1 MNPKHSFPVL
11 TRVMLVALFGCC
23 AVFAACGLFP
33 EHFAL
38 ERPELTDLS
47 EQHQADAANE
57 GKLVF
62 ACERMQE
69 PLTLTDEAFGFR
81 CKGLKLTRRVLTYQ
95 GDKRGWEPT
104 TFNEPEA
111 QPTPVLNGLPLDA
124 ALVTAQGEAE
134 LVSLENYR
142 IPAEL
147 AESSSIVGG
156 NTLYVRWRAD
166 SDPQQPE
173 PGDMM
178 IQWLVHPMP
187 AVLSVIATQRN
198 GRLVCAEKPTGYP
211 DEVFELQ
218 ATDRSFNVADAEL
231 NKRGD
236 AKERAAMGCIS
247 LLFFILV
254 YCLRADMARG
264 FTLLCGG
271 AGEAPKPGC
280 LVTLAAAVALMVISY
295 QAGRLFTAPET
306 AWPYV
311 VLPAAAGFAL
321 IRLQRNRNSRR
332 AELPPAEP
340 PHPTEPDVTDDA
352 TDIAEPPSLP
362 QRQEEA
368 TPVAVPPLPHAPTP
382 RRQRRGCA
390 TVAGLTLLALG
401 GTILVWGERYNAELS
416 RHLDEVGRRVLTLDA
431 ASAPRPETEGEP
443 VCVSGVVETPEVLH
457 DQAFGVEQHAVRLIR
472 HAAVRQ
478 WTEEVYQR
486 EVRRRRRHNSDDDTY
501 LRYEYSYDLIWSPE
515 YIDSDRFH
523 IRKGHENSRPLA
535 PELTA
540 RTFLAS
546 QVALGAYTLS
556 EAVVAQLEGDE
567 ELPLAEDYRP
577 LPNVAPYHPRRTDN
591 GHLELLRTPASS
603 PVVPAANGD
612 RRFRWSY
619 LPSGRTFTVLGA
631 QQGGSLVPWDAASQ
645 EPLLL
650 VRSGTWT
657 AEEMLTTAE
666 EDRFYTALGM
676 RVCYIAMLL
685 GGLFL
690 LFRHKL
696 TYRLA

>member
-1 MNPKHSFPVL
+1 MNLKNAFPVL
-11 TRVMLVALFGCC
+11 SRIMLAALLGCC

-38 ERPELTDLS
+38 ERPELTDVS
-47 EQHQADAANE
+47 ELQAADAANE

-69 PLTLTDEAFGFR
+69 PLTLTDAAFGFR
-81 CKGLKLTRRVLTYQ
+81 CKGLTLTRRVLTYR
-95 GDKRGWEPT
+95 GAERGWEPT
-104 TFNEPEA
+104 TLDAPEA
-111 QPTPVLNGLPLDA
+111 QPTPVLNGLPLAA
-124 ALVTAQGEAE
+124 ALVTTQDEAE
-134 LVSLENYR
+134 LVPLENYR

-147 AESSSIVGG
+147 AERGSIVGG
-156 NTLYVRWRAD
+156 NTLYVRRQPD
-166 SDPQQPE
+166 SDPQHPMA
-173 PGDMM
+173 GDMM

-198 GRLVCAEKPTGYP
+198 GQLVCAEKPTGYP

-218 ATDRSFNVADAEL
+218 ATDRSFNVANAEL

-236 AKERAAMGCIS
+236 AKERAAMGGIS
-247 LLFFILV
+247 LLFFLLV
-254 YCLRADMARG
+254 YRLRADIARG
-264 FTLLCGG
+264 FSLLCGG
-271 AGEAPKPGC
+271 TGEAPKPGC

-295 QAGRLFTAPET
+295 QAGRLFTAPQS

-311 VLPAAAGFAL
+311 ALPAAAAFAL
-321 IRLQRNRNSRR
+321 IILQRNKNRQR
-332 AELPPAEP
+332 AEMTREKASYC
-340 PHPTEPDVTDDA
+340 TEPD
-352 TDIAEPPSLP
+352 EGGP
-362 QRQEEA
+362 
-368 TPVAVPPLPHAPTP
+368 AVPPALPLQQEEEAAPVLPPPFPMPHAPAP
-382 RRQRRGCA
+382 RRRRRGCA
-390 TVAGLTLLALG
+390 AVAGLALLALG
-401 GTILVWGERYNAELS
+401 GTILVWGEQYNAELS
-416 RHLDEVGRRVLTLDA
+416 RHLDDVGARVLTLDA

-443 VCVSGVVETPEVLH
+443 VCVSGVVATNEVLH
-457 DQAFGVEQHAVRLIR
+457 DHAFGVEVHGVRLIR

-501 LRYEYSYDLIWSPE
+501 IRYEYSYDLIWSPE

-523 IRKGHENSRPLA
+523 IRKGHENARPLA

-540 RTFLAS
+540 RTFLAAP
-546 QVALGAYTLS
+546 VTLGAYTLS

-577 LPNVAPYHPRRTDN
+577 LPNVAPYHPRRTED
-591 GHLELLRTPASS
+591 GHLELLRA
-603 PVVPAANGD
+603 PVSNPVIPAANGD

-650 VRSGTWT
+650 VRPGTWS

-690 LFRHKL
+690 LFGHKL
-696 TYRLA
+696 TRRPA

>member
-1 MNPKHSFPVL
+1 MLGHPLMHHKNSFSLL
-11 TRVMLVALFGCC
+11 TRLLLVALLGCC
-23 AVFAACGLFP
+23 AVFAVCGLFP
-33 EHFAL
+33 ERFAP
-38 ERPELTDLS
+38 ERPALTDVS
-47 EQHQADAANE
+47 ERQTADAANE

-69 PLTLTDEAFGFR
+69 PLLLTDKAYGFC
-81 CKGLKLTRRVLTYQ
+81 CKGLTLTRRALTYR
-95 GDKRGWEPT
+95 GAERGWEPAT
-104 TFNEPEA
+104 LPAPEA

-124 ALVTAQGEAE
+124 ALVTAKGEAE
-134 LVSLENYR
+134 LVSLEDYS

-147 AESSSIVGG
+147 TERSSIVGG
-156 NTLYVRWRAD
+156 NTLYVRRQPG
-166 SDPQQPE
+166 SDPQHPVA
-173 PGDMM
+173 GDMM

-211 DEVFELQ
+211 DELFELQ

-236 AKERAAMGCIS
+236 AAERAAMGAIS
-247 LLFFILV
+247 LLFFLLV
-254 YCLRADMARG
+254 YCLRADIARG
-264 FTLLCGG
+264 FNLLCGG
-271 AGEAPKPGC
+271 TGEASNPGC
-280 LVTLAAAVALMVISY
+280 LVTLAAAAGLMVISY
-295 QAGRLFTAPET
+295 QAGHLFIAPQD
-306 AWPYV
+306 AWPYIAV
-311 VLPAAAGFAL
+311 PAAAVFAFV
-321 IRLQRNRNSRR
+321 ILQRNKNRQREETPYSTEPE
-332 AELPPAEP
+332 AESPAIPPA
-340 PHPTEPDVTDDA
+340 
-352 TDIAEPPSLP
+352 LP
-362 QRQEEA
+362 QHREEEPGP
-368 TPVAVPPLPHAPTP
+368 PVTAPHAPAP
-382 RRQRRGCA
+382 RSRRSGCA
-390 TVAGLTLLALG
+390 TMAGLALLALG

-416 RHLDEVGRRVLTLDA
+416 RHLDDVGARVLTLDA

-443 VCVSGVVETPEVLH
+443 VCISGVVETPELLH
-457 DQAFGVEQHAVRLIR
+457 DPAFGVEVHGVRLIR

-501 LRYEYSYDLIWSPE
+501 IRYEYSYDLIWSPD

-523 IRKGHENSRPLA
+523 IRKGHENARPLA

-540 RTFLAS
+540 HTFLAS
-546 QVALGAYTLS
+546 PVTLGAYTLS

-577 LPNVAPYHPRRTDN
+577 LPNVAPYHPRRTAD
-591 GHLELLRTPASS
+591 GHLELLRHPVSD
-603 PVVPAANGD
+603 PVVPASNGD

-619 LPSGRTFTVLGA
+619 LPSGRTFTMLGA

-650 VRSGTWT
+650 VRPGIWT

-676 RVCYIAMLL
+676 RVCYIGMLL

-690 LFRHKL
+690 LFGHTL
-696 TYRLA
+696 TRRPA

>member
-1 MNPKHSFPVL
+1 MPKEHTFSLL
-11 TRVMLVALFGCC
+11 TRLMLVALLVCC
-23 AVFAACGLFP
+23 AAFAACGLFP
-33 EHFAL
+33 ERFAL
-38 ERPELTDLS
+38 QRPELTDIS
-47 EQHQADAANE
+47 ELHEADAAFE

-69 PLTLTDEAFGFR
+69 PLTLTDKAYGFC
-81 CKGLKLTRRVLTYQ
+81 CKGLTFTRRTLTYR
-95 GDKRGWEPT
+95 GAERGWVPT
-104 TFNEPEA
+104 TLPEPEA

-134 LVSLENYR
+134 LVSLENHR

-147 AESSSIVGG
+147 AERSSIVGG
-156 NTLYVRWRAD
+156 NTLYVRQHPG

-173 PGDMM
+173 AGDMM

-187 AVLSVIATQRN
+187 AVLSVIATQRE

-211 DEVFELQ
+211 DEVFALQ
-218 ATDRSFNVADAEL
+218 STDRSFNVANAEL

-236 AKERAAMGCIS
+236 ATERAAMGAIA
-247 LLFFILV
+247 LLFFILI
-254 YCLRADMARG
+254 YRLRTDMARG
-264 FTLLCGG
+264 FNLLCGDS
-271 AGEAPKPGC
+271 GEAPKPGC
-280 LVTLAAAVALMVISY
+280 FVTLAAAVALMVISY
-295 QAGRLFTAPET
+295 QAGRLFSSPES

-311 VLPAAAGFAL
+311 AVPAAAVFAYV
-321 IRLQRNRNSRR
+321 IRQRNRNRQR
-332 AELPPAEP
+332 EETPYCTTPEEEAPAIPPALPPQAEE
-340 PHPTEPDVTDDA
+340 EP
-352 TDIAEPPSLP
+352 
-362 QRQEEA
+362 
-368 TPVAVPPLPHAPTP
+368 APAPAP
-382 RRQRRGCA
+382 RSKRGGCA
-390 TVAGLTLLALG
+390 TLVGLGLLALG
-401 GTILVWGERYNAELS
+401 GTILVWGEQYNAELS
-416 RHLDEVGRRVLTLDA
+416 RHLDEVGSRVLTLDA
-431 ASAPRPETEGEP
+431 ASTPRPETEGEP
-443 VCVSGVVETPEVLH
+443 VCLSGVVETAEVLH
-457 DQAFGVEQHAVRLIR
+457 DQAFGVQIHGVRLIR

-501 LRYEYSYDLIWSPE
+501 LRYEYSYDLVWSPE

-540 RTFLAS
+540 CTFMAS
-546 QVALGAYTLS
+546 QVTLGAYTL
-556 EAVVAQLEGDE
+556 ADPVVAQLEGDE

-577 LPNVAPYHPRRTDN
+577 LPNVAPYHPRRTE
-591 GHLELLRTPASS
+591 GGYLELLRTPASS

-631 QQGGSLVPWDAASQ
+631 QQGGRLVPWDAASQ

-650 VRSGTWT
+650 VRPGTWT
-657 AEEMLTTAE
+657 AEEMLGTAE

-690 LFRHKL
+690 LFRHRL
-696 TYRLA
+696 TRRFS

>member
-1 MNPKHSFPVL
+1 METKPTFSRL
-11 TRVMLVALFGCC
+11 SRLMMVALLACC

-33 EHFAL
+33 DHFAL

-47 EQHQADAANE
+47 ELHEADAANE

-69 PLTLTDEAFGFR
+69 PLMLTDKTFGFC

-95 GDKRGWEPT
+95 GAERGWGPAT
-104 TFNEPEA
+104 LSDLKA

-124 ALVTAQGEAE
+124 ALVTAQEEAE

-147 AESSSIVGG
+147 AARSSIVGG
-156 NTLYVRWRAD
+156 NTLYVRRQPD
-166 SDPQQPE
+166 SDPQQPTA
-173 PGDMM
+173 GDMM

-218 ATDRSFNVADAEL
+218 PADRSFNVANAEL

-236 AKERAAMGCIS
+236 AAERAAMGAIS
-247 LLFFILV
+247 LLFFLFV
-254 YCLRADMARG
+254 YRLRADIARG
-264 FTLLCGG
+264 VHLLCGG
-271 AGEAPKPGC
+271 TEKAPKPGC
-280 LVTLAAAVALMVISY
+280 LVTLAGAVALMVISY
-295 QAGRLFTAPET
+295 QAGRLFIDPQA

-311 VLPAAAGFAL
+311 GVPAAAAFAL
-321 IRLQRNRNSRR
+321 IILQRNRNRQR
-332 AELPPAEP
+332 AELPREGVTTRDADDGEESRTLP
-340 PHPTEPDVTDDA
+340 PDL
-352 TDIAEPPSLP
+352 PPS
-362 QRQEEA
+362 REEEA
-368 TPVAVPPLPHAPTP
+368 APAIPLPPEPAP
-382 RRQRRGCA
+382 RRRRSGCG
-390 TVAGLTLLALG
+390 TVAGLALLALG

-416 RHLDEVGRRVLTLDA
+416 RHLDDVGARVLTLDA
-431 ASAPRPETEGEP
+431 ANPPRPETEGEP
-443 VCVSGVVETPEVLH
+443 VCLSGIVETPEVLH
-457 DQAFGVEQHAVRLIR
+457 DQAFGVEVHGVRLIR

-523 IRKGHENSRPLA
+523 IRKGHENTHPLA

-540 RTFLAS
+540 RAFLAS
-546 QVALGAYTLS
+546 PVTLGAYTLS

-577 LPNVAPYHPRRTDN
+577 LPNIAPYHPRRTAG
-591 GHLELLRTPASS
+591 GHLELLRS
-603 PVVPAANGD
+603 PSATADTPAANGD

-631 QQGGSLVPWDAASQ
+631 QQGGSIVPWDASSQ

-650 VRSGTWT
+650 VRPGTWS
-657 AEEMLTTAE
+657 AEEMLNTAE

-676 RVCYIAMLL
+676 RVCYIGMLL

-690 LFRHKL
+690 LFGHTL
-696 TYRLA
+696 TRRFS

>member
-1 MNPKHSFPVL
+1 MYTPPTFSPL
-11 TRVMLVALFGCC
+11 TRLMMAALLVCC

-38 ERPELTDLS
+38 QRPELTDLS
-47 EQHQADAANE
+47 EQHEADTANE

-69 PLTLTDEAFGFR
+69 PLTLTDKAFGFR
-81 CKGLKLTRRVLTYQ
+81 CRGLRLTRRVLSYQ
-95 GDKRGWEPT
+95 GAERRWVPASL
-104 TFNEPEA
+104 PAMEA

-134 LVSLENYR
+134 LVSLEDYH

-147 AESSSIVGG
+147 AERSSIVGG
-156 NTLYVRWRAD
+156 NTLYMRRQPG
-166 SDPQQPE
+166 SDPQHPE
-173 PGDMM
+173 AGDMM

-187 AVLSVIATQRN
+187 AALSVIATQRN
-198 GRLVCAEKPTGYP
+198 GQLVCAEKPTGYP
-211 DEVFELQ
+211 DAIFELQ
-218 ATDRSFNVADAEL
+218 PTDRSFNVADAEL

-236 AKERAAMGCIS
+236 AAERAAMGGIS

-254 YCLRADMARG
+254 YLLRSEMARG
-264 FTLLCGG
+264 FNLLCGG
-271 AGEAPKPGC
+271 TGKAPRPGC
-280 LVTLAAAVALMVISY
+280 LITLAAAVALMVISY
-295 QAGRLFTAPET
+295 QAGRFFIDPQA

-311 VLPAAAGFAL
+311 ALPAAAAFAL
-321 IRLQRNRNSRR
+321 IILQRNKNRQCAERPQEGATACRADAVEESRNLPQQGEAVAPAVAPRSRTP
-332 AELPPAEP
+332 LPP
-340 PHPTEPDVTDDA
+340 
-352 TDIAEPPSLP
+352 
-362 QRQEEA
+362 
-368 TPVAVPPLPHAPTP
+368 
-382 RRQRRGCA
+382 RRKRRGCA
-390 TVAGLTLLALG
+390 TVAGLALLALG

-416 RHLDEVGRRVLTLDA
+416 RHLDDVSARVLTLDA

-443 VCVSGVVETPEVLH
+443 VCVSGPVETPEILH
-457 DQAFGVEQHAVRLIR
+457 DHAFGVEVHGVRLIR

-501 LRYEYSYDLIWSPE
+501 LRYEYSYDLIWSPDF
-515 YIDSDRFH
+515 IDSDRFH
-523 IRKGHENSRPLA
+523 IRKGHENARPLA

-540 RTFLAS
+540 
-546 QVALGAYTLS
+546 QVFIAGAPKLGAYTLS
-556 EAVVAQLEGDE
+556 EAVTAQLEGDE

-577 LPNVAPYHPRRTDN
+577 LPNVAPYNPRRTA
-591 GHLELLRTPASS
+591 GGYLELLQTPAATADT
-603 PVVPAANGD
+603 PAANGD

-619 LPSGRTFTVLGA
+619 LPSGRTFTILGA
-631 QQGGSLVPWDAASQ
+631 QQGDRLVPWDAASQ

-650 VRSGTWT
+650 VRPGTWS
-657 AEEMLTTAE
+657 AEEMLDKAE

-676 RVCYIAMLL
+676 RVCYIGMLL

-690 LFRHKL
+690 LFGHSL
-696 TYRLA
+696 TRRFS

>member
-1 MNPKHSFPVL
+1 METKPTFSRL
-11 TRVMLVALFGCC
+11 SRLMMVALLGCC

-38 ERPELTDLS
+38 ERPELIDLS
-47 EQHQADAANE
+47 ERHEADAANE

-62 ACERMQE
+62 ACETMQE
-69 PLTLTDEAFGFR
+69 PPVLTDKAFGFA
-81 CKGLKLTRRVLTYQ
+81 CKGLKLTRRALTYR
-95 GDKRGWEPT
+95 GAERGWVPAALSDLET
-104 TFNEPEA
+104 

-124 ALVTAQGEAE
+124 ALVTPQGEAE
-134 LVSLENYR
+134 LVSLEGYR
-142 IPAEL
+142 IPDEL
-147 AESSSIVGG
+147 AARSSIVGG
-156 NTLYVRWRAD
+156 NTLYVRRLPG
-166 SDPQQPE
+166 SDPQHPE
-173 PGDMM
+173 AGDMM

-198 GRLVCAEKPTGYP
+198 GRLVCAEKPVGYP

-218 ATDRSFNVADAEL
+218 ATDRSFNVANAEL

-254 YCLRADMARG
+254 YRLRADIARG
-264 FTLLCGG
+264 VHLLCGG
-271 AGEAPKPGC
+271 TGKAPKPGC
-280 LVTLAAAVALMVISY
+280 LVTLVAAVALMVISY
-295 QAGRLFTAPET
+295 QAGRLFIAPQA

-311 VLPAAAGFAL
+311 GVPAAAAFAL
-321 IRLQRNRNSRR
+321 IILQRNRNRQR
-332 AELPPAEP
+332 AELPREGATTRDADDGEESRTLPPAL
-340 PHPTEPDVTDDA
+340 
-352 TDIAEPPSLP
+352 PPS
-362 QRQEEA
+362 REEEA
-368 TPVAVPPLPHAPTP
+368 APAIPLPSEPAP
-382 RRQRRGCA
+382 RRKRSGCA
-390 TVAGLTLLALG
+390 TVAGLALLALG
-401 GTILVWGERYNAELS
+401 GTILVWGEQYNAELS
-416 RHLDEVGRRVLTLDA
+416 RHLDDVGARVLTLDA
-431 ASAPRPETEGEP
+431 ASAPCPETEGEP
-443 VCVSGVVETPEVLH
+443 VCVSGVVETPEVLR

-486 EVRRRRRHNSDDDTY
+486 EVRRRHRHNRDDDTY

-546 QVALGAYTLS
+546 QVTLGTYTLS
-556 EAVVAQLEGDE
+556 EAVVAQMEGDE
-567 ELPLAEDYRP
+567 ELPLPADYRP
-577 LPNVAPYHPRRTDN
+577 LPNVALYHPRRTDN
-591 GHLELLRTPASS
+591 GHLELLRTPVSD
-603 PVVPAANGD
+603 PVVPASNGD

-645 EPLLL
+645 APLLL
-650 VRSGTWT
+650 VRPGTWT
-657 AEEMLTTAE
+657 AEEMLDTAE
-666 EDRFYTALGM
+666 EDRFYAALGM

-696 TYRLA
+696 ITHLA

>member
-1 MNPKHSFPVL
+1 MNTKHSFSVL
-11 TRVMLVALFGCC
+11 TRLMVTALFGCC
-23 AVFAACGLFP
+23 AVFAVCGLFP
-33 EHFAL
+33 EHFAT
-38 ERPELTDLS
+38 ERPELTNIS
-47 EQHQADAANE
+47 ELHKADAANE

-69 PLTLTDEAFGFR
+69 PLTLTDKAFGFY

-95 GDKRGWEPT
+95 GNKRGWEPT
-104 TFNEPEA
+104 KLSEPEA
-111 QPTPVLNGLPLDA
+111 QPTPVLNGLPLA
-124 ALVTAQGEAE
+124 ATLVTAQTEAE
-134 LVSLENYR
+134 LVSLEDYR

-147 AESSSIVGG
+147 AERGSIVGG
-156 NTLYVRWRAD
+156 NTLYVRRHPD

-173 PGDMM
+173 AGDMM
-178 IQWLVHPMP
+178 IQWLVNPMP

-198 GRLVCAEKPTGYP
+198 GRLISAEKPTGYP

-218 ATDRSFNVADAEL
+218 ATDRSFNVAHAEL

-236 AKERAAMGCIS
+236 AKERAAMGGIS
-247 LLFFILV
+247 LLFFLLV
-254 YCLRADMARG
+254 YQLRADIARG
-264 FTLLCGG
+264 FNLLCGG
-271 AGEAPKPGC
+271 TGEASRPGC
-280 LVTLAAAVALMVISY
+280 LITLAAAVALMVISY
-295 QAGRLFTAPET
+295 QTGRLFTAPQS

-311 VLPAAAGFAL
+311 ALPAAAAFAL
-321 IRLQRNRNSRR
+321 ITLQRNRNRQR
-332 AELPPAEP
+332 AEMMREKASYS
-340 PHPTEPDVTDDA
+340 TEPDERDTAV
-352 TDIAEPPSLP
+352 PPALP
-362 QRQEEA
+362 PQQEEEA
-368 TPVAVPPLPHAPTP
+368 APVIPPPFPLPHAPAP
-382 RRQRRGCA
+382 RRRRRGCA
-390 TVAGLTLLALG
+390 TVAGLALLALG
-401 GTILVWGERYNAELS
+401 GTILVWGEQYNAELS
-416 RHLDEVGRRVLTLDA
+416 RHLDDVGARVLTLDA

-443 VCVSGVVETPEVLH
+443 VCISGVVATTEVLH
-457 DQAFGVEQHAVRLIR
+457 DHTFGVEVHGVRLIR

-515 YIDSDRFH
+515 YINSDRFH
-523 IRKGHENSRPLA
+523 IRKGHENARPLA

-540 RTFLAS
+540 HAFLATP
-546 QVALGAYTLS
+546 VTLGAYTLS

-577 LPNVAPYHPRRTDN
+577 LPNVSPYHPRRTAD
-591 GHLELLRTPASS
+591 GHLELLRNPAADSA
-603 PVVPAANGD
+603 VPAANGD

-650 VRSGTWT
+650 VRPGIWT
-657 AEEMLTTAE
+657 AKEMLNTAE

-676 RVCYIAMLL
+676 RVCYIGMLL

-690 LFRHKL
+690 LFGHTL
-696 TYRLA
+696 TRRFS